1 MIRVALVLS
10 LLLVTTAC
18 MTPGGNTVEEK
29 RADVRQMR
37 DATLEQFY
45 ARDPKLR
52 EKVARAP
59 GYAVFSDVGLHLFVL
74 ATGNGYGIAVDRRN
88 GRDTFMRMGQLGA
101 GIGMGAQSIRVLFIF
116 QNEAMLTSFVD
127 KGWSIGSD
135 ANAGLV
141 AGNVGG
147 TVGGQADVGASGAS
161 AGTSGSAG
169 HSGGALGAGSGVETY
184 QLTESGI
191 ALEATLTGTKYWKDG
206 DLN

>member
-1 MIRVALVLS
+1 MIRIALALVL
-10 LLLVTTAC
+10 LACTAC

-37 DATLEQFY
+37 DATLAQFY
-45 ARDPKLR
+45 ARDPSLR

-59 GYAVFSDVGLHLFVL
+59 GYAVFSDVGLHLFVV
-74 ATGNGYGIAVDRRN
+74 ATGNGYGIAVDRRT
-88 GRDTFMRMGQLGA
+88 GHDTYMRMGELGA
-101 GIGMGAQSIRVLFIF
+101 GIGMGAKSYRVLFIF
-116 QNEAMLTSFVD
+116 QEQAMLTSFID
-127 KGWSIGSD
+127 KGWNIGSD
-135 ANAGLV
+135 ADAGLV

-161 AGTSGSAG
+161 AGAGGSAG
-169 HSGGALGAGSGVETY
+169 HSGATTGAGSGVSTY

-191 ALEATLTGTKYWKDG
+191 ALEATLSGTKYWRDG